1 MGGGVSLSKHC
12 AKGIIVL
19 GEYMLVKLEEY
30 EIEKNTGLL
39 YLTQTFF
46 KNALLD

>member
-1 MGGGVSLSKHC
+1 
-12 AKGIIVL
+12 
-19 GEYMLVKLEEY
+19 MLVKLEEY

-39 YLTQTFF
+39 FLTQSAQTFF